1 MPYRALA
8 DLVLILHF
16 TFILF
21 VTLGGLL
28 LFRWPRVAYL
38 HLPAALWGMLIEF
51 ASGICPLTPLEQ
63 RLRRL
68 GGEPGYHGD
77 FIDHYLTAT
86 IYPSGLTR
94 GIQIAL
100 GAIVLIVNGTVY
112 WLWWRKRRSVA

>member
-28 LFRWPRVAYL
+28 LFRWPSVAYL
-38 HLPAALWGMLIEF
+38 HLPAALWGMLIEL
-51 ASGICPLTPLEQ
+51 AGGICPLTPLEQ

-68 GGEPGYHGD
+68 GGEPGYRGD

-112 WLWWRKRRSVA
+112 WMWWRKRRSVA

>member
-16 TFILF
+16 AFILF

-38 HLPAALWGMLIEF
+38 HLPAALWGMLIEL
-51 ASGICPLTPLEQ
+51 AGGICPLTPLEQ

-68 GGEPGYHGD
+68 AGEPGYRGD
-77 FIDHYLTAT
+77 FLDHYLTAA
-86 IYPSGLTR
+86 IYPIGLTR

-100 GAIVLIVNGTVY
+100 GALVLLVNVTVY
-112 WLWWRKRRSVA
+112 WLWWRKRRSAV